1 MLSSCGHAEVATAC
15 ASSVAQVLCTPGP
28 SPPAQSFPFRSRP
41 RTPGTAVPPSEGPH
55 LCPEESRPL
64 PPRPRLARGPGGR
77 FHLAGMGQRSLHVG
91 SRGPATGCLSGNYF
105 CSLTGPGF
113 HEQPARRQVELPP
126 ESQEALPPAS
136 WAALEAPGPGAWA
149 HRTAHVL
156 CALVRFQNSRC
167 CSHRRPGFCV
177 RLRGELSVAA
187 DLTISGLAEDS
198 WPLAFS
204 QEVVEKPAW
213 AGHFGA

>member
-1 MLSSCGHAEVATAC
+1 MPRGVKAPPTPAT
-15 ASSVAQVLCTPGP
+15 SGP
-28 SPPAQSFPFRSRP
+28 WPRP
-41 RTPGTAVPPSEGPH
+41 
-55 LCPEESRPL
+55 PL
-64 PPRPRLARGPGGR
+64 PPCRDGPEVPPRGP
-77 FHLAGMGQRSLHVG
+77 
-91 SRGPATGCLSGNYF
+91 RGPATGCLSGNYF
-105 CSLTGPGF
+105 CSLTEPGF

-126 ESQEALPPAS
+126 ESQETLPPAS

-177 RLRGELSVAA
+177 RLHGELSVAA